1 MTENRDDQLGDLAWL
16 LEAEARIWAIR
27 PELLSAITDLRKNGA
42 SSAAMQPG
50 FEAAMQLL
58 EEGEKRLF
66 KRYGGKYVDTG
77 ALMASLTQ
85 PLANDAIRDAHAQHA
100 DFGTSVW
107 YARFQ
112 KDKKGKSAV
121 LKLQPKE
128 RKLIPPT
135 LLSFVS
141 RGIEGMLH

>member
-1 MTENRDDQLGDLAWL
+1 MAGVVFDIQAFGFD
-16 LEAEARIWAIR
+16 EAEGKLKRV
-27 PELLSAITDLRKNGA
+27 SYHVTN
-42 SSAAMQPG
+42 MQPG
-50 FEAAMQLL
+50 FEAAMELL

-66 KRYGGKYVDTG
+66 KRYAGKYVDTG

-85 PLANDAIRDAHAQHA
+85 PTANDAIRDAHAQHA

-107 YARFQ
+107 YAKFQ

-121 LKLQPKE
+121 LKLQPTE
-128 RKLIPPT
+128 RKLIPTT
-135 LLSFVS
+135 LLKFVT

>member
-1 MTENRDDQLGDLAWL
+1 MAGVVFDIQAFGFD
-16 LEAEARIWAIR
+16 EAQGKLKRVSYR
-27 PELLSAITDLRKNGA
+27 VTN
-42 SSAAMQPG
+42 MQPG